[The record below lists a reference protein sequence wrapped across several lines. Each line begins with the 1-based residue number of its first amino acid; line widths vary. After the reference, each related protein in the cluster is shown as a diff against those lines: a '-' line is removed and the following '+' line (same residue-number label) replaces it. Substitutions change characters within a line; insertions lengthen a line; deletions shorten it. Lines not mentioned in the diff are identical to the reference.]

1 MVSFVKSK
9 AQRGKMCCFFF
20 FNEAGSSSSKNEKKG
35 NILEAKLGA
44 KQCIGKSKKKVEE
57 T

>member
-1 MVSFVKSK
+1 MKPVVIVVRMKRKETF
-9 AQRGKMCCFFF
+9 
-20 FNEAGSSSSKNEKKG
+20 
-35 NILEAKLGA
+35 LEAKLGT

>member
-1 MVSFVKSK
+1 MFV
-9 AQRGKMCCFFF
+9 FL
-20 FNEAGSSSSKNEKKG
+20 NEAGSSSSKNEKKG

-44 KQCIGKSKKKVEE
+44 KQCVGKSKKKVEE